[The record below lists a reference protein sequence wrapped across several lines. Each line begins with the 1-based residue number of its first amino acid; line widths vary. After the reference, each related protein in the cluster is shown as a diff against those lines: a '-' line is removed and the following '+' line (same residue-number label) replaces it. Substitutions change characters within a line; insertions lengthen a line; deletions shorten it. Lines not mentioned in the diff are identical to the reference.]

1 MASHLAPADPAYRWR
16 LLDLY
21 LNASRVEKMLAQL
34 KYLSEHAPADSQTRQ
49 WYRYYKSEY
58 DFGGDLNLQRLD

>member
-1 MASHLAPADPAYRWR
+1 M
-16 LLDLY
+16 DLY

-58 DFGGDLNLQRLD
+58 DFGDDSHL